1 MNRILFIVLCDQE
14 ELFKIIVSWFRKKF
28 FQLRILWHR
37 LFPCK
42 DELGYS
48 YGWDL
53 SVIEMNDGDLSKYRK
68 MMLESRRLAH
78 NGKDM

>member
-1 MNRILFIVLCDQE
+1 MTRILFIVLCDQE
-14 ELFKIIVSWFRKKF
+14 ELFELMISWFRKKF
-28 FQLRILWHR
+28 FQIRILRHR
-37 LFPCK
+37 LFPGK

-53 SVIEMNDGDLSKYRK
+53 SVIEMNDSELAKYRK
-68 MMLESRRLAH
+68 VMLESRRLAH